1 MIDPLDRETLDLVE
15 ACAQPMSGRERAKRH
30 REKKRREREAGQRAE
45 LDLKAPELAV
55 MAVALGEFRKRW
67 ARCPSKA
74 QAADALLPRLPV
86 PDLQA
91 VFPGDS
97 AWLPDALRQGA
108 TFADWPAHSSYQA
121 DSGFLDLQQYRQ
133 TPLGQPEVDSLVFPG
148 DTVWTSYG
156 SGPYVVR
163 EVAAQGCRGMRC
175 FTLALVDLGED
186 KPGKRKREANAWI
199 NEVVAVDGRLLK
211 LFANNCDEVFIARRE
226 LASGYIEDSEADAV
240 RAECRR
246 IVAQNMAAYSQTMDG
261 AKPLPTSFDEL
272 VLKLLPFKDRQLLE
286 WAQRNEQQARETPL
300 AEAYPESSK
309 KRSLLGQAL
318 TDKVELNGRYQV
330 LLEQAIEL
338 YELVDLGQHTPRL
351 SNPAAF
357 LREYK
362 RYSEGYAI
370 NAATEGAEWARK
382 RFKGFGKAPA
392 PGADPAELAKEL
404 AAQRAENQRL
414 QEALQQIAKEV
425 SGGPVAK
432 PAPSKIEAQLREEI
446 AGLQREQGL
455 LIAERGKAN
464 DAVSVLQER
473 LEKAGLPSDYRRQP
487 GE

>member
-67 ARCPSKA
+67 ERCPSKA

-163 EVAAQGCRGMRC
+163 EVVAQGCRGMRC
-175 FTLALVDLGED
+175 FTLVLVDLGED
-186 KPGKRKREANAWI
+186 KPGKRKREANGWI

-226 LASGYIEDSEADAV
+226 LAGGYIEGSEADAV

-246 IVAQNMAAYSQTMDG
+246 IVAQNMAAYSHTMAG

-300 AEAYPESSK
+300 AEAYPGNAK
-309 KRSLLGQAL
+309 KRSLLGLAL
-318 TDKVELNGRYQV
+318 TDKGELNGRYQV
-330 LLEQAIEL
+330 LLEQALEL
-338 YELVDLGQHTPRL
+338 YELADLSQHTPRL
-351 SNPAAF
+351 SNPKDF

-362 RYSEGYAI
+362 RHSEGYAI
-370 NAATEGAEWARK
+370 KAATEGADWARA

-392 PGADPAELAKEL
+392 ARDDSAELAQ
-404 AAQRAENQRL
+404 ARAEIKRL
-414 QEALQQIAKEV
+414 QETLQQIAQEV
-425 SGGPVAK
+425 GGGAAGD
-432 PAPSKIEAQLREEI
+432 PAPGQSEAKLREEI
-446 AGLQREQGL
+446 AGLQREQGR

-464 DAVSVLQER
+464 DAVAVLQAR
-473 LEKAGLPSDYRRQP
+473 LEKAGLISDYRRQP